1 MSNEK
6 GIDPKKL
13 NAMKM
18 KILKAE
24 QENLRTKDK
33 TTDQMVDHI
42 RKIIIS
48 ALKEGISHSCVG
60 LMLVVFSSS
69 VSGWLSS

>member
-24 QENLRTKDK
+24 QEKFKNQRQNDRSDGGSYQKDYHHRSKKRVLRRCFN
-33 TTDQMVDHI
+33 VN
-42 RKIIIS
+42 
-48 ALKEGISHSCVG
+48 
-60 LMLVVFSSS
+60 
-69 VSGWLSS
+69 

>member
-42 RKIIIS
+42 RKIITTE
-48 ALKEGISHSCVG
+48 AKKGVLRRCFNVN
-60 LMLVVFSSS
+60 
-69 VSGWLSS
+69 

>member
-13 NAMKM
+13 NAMKI

-42 RKIIIS
+42 RKIITTE
-48 ALKEGISHSCVG
+48 AKKGFKE
-60 LMLVVFSSS
+60 VFQC
-69 VSGWLSS
+69 

>member
-6 GIDPKKL
+6 GIDTKKL

-24 QENLRTKDK
+24 QDNLRIKDK
-33 TTDQMVDHI
+33 TTDAMVESI
-42 RKIIIS
+42 RKII
-48 ALKEGISHSCVG
+48 
-60 LMLVVFSSS
+60 
-69 VSGWLSS
+69 VSEAKKGF

>member
-6 GIDPKKL
+6 GIDPKRL

-24 QENLRTKDK
+24 QENLRTKDR
-33 TTDQMVDHI
+33 TTDAMVEHI
-42 RKIIIS
+42 RKIIAS
-48 ALKEGISHSCVG
+48 EAKKG
-60 LMLVVFSSS
+60 F
-69 VSGWLSS
+69 

>member
-33 TTDQMVDHI
+33 TTDAMVEHI
-42 RKIIIS
+42 RKII
-48 ALKEGISHSCVG
+48 ATEAKKG
-60 LMLVVFSSS
+60 F
-69 VSGWLSS
+69 

>member
-13 NAMKM
+13 NAMKI

-33 TTDQMVDHI
+33 TTDAMVEHI
-42 RKIIIS
+42 RKIIAS
-48 ALKEGISHSCVG
+48 EAKKGFKEVVSC
-60 LMLVVFSSS
+60 
-69 VSGWLSS
+69 

>member
-1 MSNEK
+1 MSNKK

-13 NAMKM
+13 NAMKI

-33 TTDQMVDHI
+33 TTDTMVEHI
-42 RKIIIS
+42 RKIIAS
-48 ALKEGISHSCVG
+48 EAKKG
-60 LMLVVFSSS
+60 F
-69 VSGWLSS
+69 

>member
-42 RKIIIS
+42 RKIITTE
-48 ALKEGISHSCVG
+48 AKKGFRKLQVQVG
-60 LMLVVFSSS
+60 HVHGRTS
-69 VSGWLSS
+69 

>member
-1 MSNEK
+1 MIRRMRNMSNEN

-13 NAMKM
+13 NAMKI

-33 TTDQMVDHI
+33 TTDEMVEHI
-42 RKIIIS
+42 RRIIAS
-48 ALKEGISHSCVG
+48 EAKKG
-60 LMLVVFSSS
+60 F
-69 VSGWLSS
+69 

>member
-13 NAMKM
+13 NIM
-18 KILKAE
+18 KIRILQAE

-33 TTDQMVDHI
+33 TTDAMVEHI
-42 RKIIIS
+42 RKIIAS
-48 ALKEGISHSCVG
+48 EVKKG
-60 LMLVVFSSS
+60 F
-69 VSGWLSS
+69 

>member
-42 RKIIIS
+42 RKIITTEAKKGFGRFFLIIGNV
-48 ALKEGISHSCVG
+48 L
-60 LMLVVFSSS
+60 
-69 VSGWLSS
+69 

>member
-42 RKIIIS
+42 RKIIKNK
-48 ALKEGISHSCVG
+48 AKKG
-60 LMLVVFSSS
+60 F
-69 VSGWLSS
+69 

>member
-1 MSNEK
+1 MSNEN

-13 NAMKM
+13 NAMKI

-33 TTDQMVDHI
+33 TTDAMVECI
-42 RKIIIS
+42 RKII
-48 ALKEGISHSCVG
+48 
-60 LMLVVFSSS
+60 
-69 VSGWLSS
+69 VSEAKKDF

>member
-42 RKIIIS
+42 RKIIT
-48 ALKEGISHSCVG
+48 KKKKKG
-60 LMLVVFSSS
+60 F
-69 VSGWLSS
+69 

>member
-18 KILKAE
+18 KILKADGGSY
-24 QENLRTKDK
+24 QKDYHHRSKKRVLRRCFN
-33 TTDQMVDHI
+33 VN
-42 RKIIIS
+42 
-48 ALKEGISHSCVG
+48 
-60 LMLVVFSSS
+60 
-69 VSGWLSS
+69 

>member
-42 RKIIIS
+42 RKIIT
-48 ALKEGISHSCVG
+48 AEAKKG
-60 LMLVVFSSS
+60 F
-69 VSGWLSS
+69 

>member
-1 MSNEK
+1 MSNEN

-13 NAMKM
+13 NAMKI

-33 TTDQMVDHI
+33 TTDEMVEHI
-42 RKIIIS
+42 RRIIAS
-48 ALKEGISHSCVG
+48 ESKKG
-60 LMLVVFSSS
+60 F
-69 VSGWLSS
+69 

>member
-6 GIDPKKL
+6 GIDPKRL

-24 QENLRTKDK
+24 QDNLRTKDK
-33 TTDQMVDHI
+33 TTDAMVEHI
-42 RKIIIS
+42 RKII
-48 ALKEGISHSCVG
+48 ATEAKKG
-60 LMLVVFSSS
+60 F
-69 VSGWLSS
+69 